1 VNRIRHQGKYYRAP
15 RKVRQDAGLR
25 EVSSMNIDSLDTLL
39 ERLNCGDD
47 DAAEQVFRA
56 YEPYL
61 RKVVRRLLPAELRA
75 KFDSIDV
82 VQSVYGDVLAAFREG
97 GMRFTTAA
105 QLRAFL
111 IKATRNR
118 FIDRVRQHRTAAR
131 LERPLAETESDRL
144 PSSPQ
149 PRPSELAEA
158 EEMWQRLLAL
168 CPPEHHELL
177 RLRRQG
183 ATASEIAARIG
194 MHAGS
199 VRRVL
204 RDLSVRLA
212 RSAAQTSGA
221 GRP

>member
-1 VNRIRHQGKYYRAP
+1 M
-15 RKVRQDAGLR
+15 
-25 EVSSMNIDSLDTLL
+25 SMSIDSLDQLL
-39 ERLNCGDD
+39 EKLNGGDD
-47 DAAEQVFRA
+47 AAAEQVFRA

-97 GMRFTTAA
+97 GMRFGTVA

-131 LERPLAETESDRL
+131 LEQPLNETEPDRL
-144 PSSPQ
+144 PSSSQ
-149 PRPSELAEA
+149 PRPSEIAQA
-158 EEMWQRLLAL
+158 EELWERLLAL

-183 ATASEIAARIG
+183 ATATEIAAQVG

-212 RSAAQTSGA
+212 CSHAAAEEVGRS
-221 GRP
+221 

>member
-1 VNRIRHQGKYYRAP
+1 
-15 RKVRQDAGLR
+15 
-25 EVSSMNIDSLDTLL
+25 MDSLDELL
-39 ERLNCGDD
+39 EKLSSGDD
-47 DAAEQVFRA
+47 AAAEQVFVR

-61 RKVVRRLLPAELRA
+61 RKVVRRLLPAELRS

-118 FIDRVRQHRTAAR
+118 FIDRVRQYRTAAR
-131 LERPLAETESDRL
+131 LEQPFVETEPEHV
-144 PSSPQ
+144 PSSSQ
-149 PRPSELAEA
+149 PRPSEIAVA
-158 EEMWQRLLAL
+158 EELWGRLLAL
-168 CPPEHHELL
+168 CPPEHHQLL

-183 ATASEIAARIG
+183 ATASEIAAQVG

-204 RDLSVRLA
+204 RDLAVRLA
-212 RSAAQTSGA
+212 CSETATVKA
-221 GRP
+221 GGL